1 MQVQIDHDMVFVD
14 EADWEY
20 LQYLRWRTIHGKR
33 TRYIRLYCANVG
45 MHRILLN
52 PPRGHV
58 VDHINGNGLDNRRIN
73 LRIATPQ
80 QNAWNH
86 PKAKRQTLVSSRYKG
101 VSFRPPQ
108 KAARRYSNIHRLW
121 RAAITVN
128 GKRHILGQFAS
139 ELEAAL
145 VYDQAATEHFGE
157 FARLNF

>member
-1 MQVQIDHDMVFVD
+1 MQVQIDHNTVFVD

-20 LQYLRWRTIHGKR
+20 LQYLRWRIIYRRT
-33 TRYIRLYCANVG
+33 TRYVRLYCADVG

-52 PPRGHV
+52 PPRSCV
-58 VDHINGNGLDNRRIN
+58 VDHINGNGLDNRRMN

-86 PKAKRQTLVSSRYKG
+86 RKAKRQTPVSSRYKG
-101 VSFRPPQ
+101 VSFRPLQ
-108 KAARRYSNIHRLW
+108 KAARRYKKIHRVW

-139 ELEAAL
+139 ESEAAL
-145 VYDQAATEHFGE
+145 AYDQAATKYFGE